1 MRQFLVHFNINDM
14 KKINI
19 KVMALLL
26 MGSVAYSSC
35 IGSFGLLNAYAKWQ
49 TSMTGNKFVNGIV
62 GIILG
67 SVAVPVCMAA
77 DLLILNTIEFW
88 SGSNPVASNVGKT
101 QKVLGSDGRFYAVTT
116 LKNGYEVKS
125 PTGEVSYFLH
135 DAQTDTWSLQ
145 QNGVTTE
152 LFRYNGDGTLTTL
165 SGKASQLT
173 VSADETGLYQMRMA
187 ISDGHY
193 FAMR

>member
-1 MRQFLVHFNINDM
+1 M
-14 KKINI
+14 KKINV

-67 SVAVPVCMAA
+67 SVAVPICSLA
-77 DLLILNTIEFW
+77 DLVILNSIEFW
-88 SGSNPVASNVGKT
+88 TGSNPVASNVGKT
-101 QKVLGSDGRFYAVTT
+101 QKILGTDGRFYAVTT

-135 DAQTDTWSLQ
+135 DETTDTWSLQ

-152 LFRYNGDGTLTTL
+152 LFRYNPDGTLTTL
-165 SGKASQLT
+165 SGAAGQLT
-173 VSADETGLYQMRMA
+173 VSADEAGLYQVRMA
-187 ISDGHY
+187 ATDGHY